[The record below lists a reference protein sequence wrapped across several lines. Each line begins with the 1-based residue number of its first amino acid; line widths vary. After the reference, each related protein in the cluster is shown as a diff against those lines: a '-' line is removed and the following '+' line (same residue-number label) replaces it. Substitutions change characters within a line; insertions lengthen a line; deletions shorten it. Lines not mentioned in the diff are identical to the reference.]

1 MAKPPVMKTTTAP
14 SFRRLSSTF
23 LALAFLSGW
32 LPLYHVK
39 IESPRR
45 PYFRSCGLCLARLAH
60 RDTSDSPGKTQTIWV
75 TPSFSMISSFMTWSL
90 VDVQN
95 DWAFFFPVFS
105 FSFFD
110 PSPAE
115 FFPPSFVFCAQLLL
129 MSTIVAGRNPPNH
142 KQQFCPLFSSA
153 VPHFLFY
160 VSVTSSSPFSVAVFS
175 DLLRFDQ
182 SVKTAKNLSHRFKH
196 QLRPG

>member
-1 MAKPPVMKTTTAP
+1 MFKTT
-14 SFRRLSSTF
+14 
-23 LALAFLSGW
+23 G
-32 LPLYHVK
+32 H
-39 IESPRR
+39 
-45 PYFRSCGLCLARLAH
+45 
-60 RDTSDSPGKTQTIWV
+60 
-75 TPSFSMISSFMTWSL
+75 
-90 VDVQN
+90 
-95 DWAFFFPVFS
+95 FFFPVFS

-160 VSVTSSSPFSVAVFS
+160 VSVTSSSPFSVAVCS
-175 DLLRFDQ
+175 DLLPFDQ
-182 SVKTAKNLSHRFKH
+182 SVNTAKNLSHRFKH